1 MNFKEIKKYVLV
13 AIITIV
19 VILGTGCGV
28 TTFTIEGYDNQQFF
42 FPIVRGMYGV
52 GGNLDFL
59 VYPMAWFMYF
69 IGEYIVNNNYALVII
84 IATIVI
90 RSAAWPIYGKTND
103 MSLKMMLLGPEQ
115 AKIQA
120 KYAGKTDRES
130 QQRMSMETM
139 QLYKKYKVSFASCF
153 MPLVQMPIFLAFY
166 ETLRRIPYS
175 ATSFLTNYG
184 TTMIGKN
191 GTAYTIEGDLI
202 INADN
207 YRTTIFG
214 IDLLKDKSGGGW
226 QMWGIFLIAFL
237 VAVTQLATQFYSQWR
252 TKKQKAQM
260 ESNIPEYRRN
270 KQTQQQKQSDM
281 MMKIML
287 YSMPVIMVIF
297 IIQNSAALGFYWLIG
312 NIYTA
317 VQTIISGKLG
327 VKRLEKLREKYSEK
341 DFITSNK
348 R

>member
-1 MNFKEIKKYVLV
+1 MNIKELKRYILV
-13 AIITIV
+13 GIITLTLIFG
-19 VILGTGCGV
+19 IGCGV
-28 TTFTIEGYDNQQFF
+28 TTFTVDGYDGQVFY

-52 GGNLDFL
+52 GGNLDWL

-69 IGEYIVNNNYALVII
+69 LGEYIVNNNYALVII
-84 IATIVI
+84 LATLVI

-103 MSLKMMLLGPEQ
+103 MSLKMQLLAPEQ

-120 KYAGKTDRES
+120 KYAGKTDKES

-139 QLYKKYKVSFASCF
+139 QLYKKYKVSFASCL

-175 ATSFLTNYG
+175 ATSFLQTYG
-184 TTMIGKN
+184 NVMIDKKGN
-191 GTAYTIEGDLI
+191 PIEIVGDLI

-207 YRTTIFG
+207 YKTTIFG
-214 IDLLKDKSGGGW
+214 IDLLKDKSAGGW

-237 VAVTQLATQFYSQWR
+237 VAVTQLGTQFYSQWR
-252 TKKQKAQM
+252 TKKQKRAM
-260 ESNIPEYRRN
+260 EGVFAEYRRS
-270 KQTQQQKQSDM
+270 QPTQQQKQSDL

-287 YSMPVIMVIF
+287 YSMPIIMVIF

-317 VQTIISGKLG
+317 IQTVISGKLSA
-327 VKRLEKLREKYSEK
+327 KRLEKLKLKYGER
-341 DFITSNK
+341 DFTVSNK

>member
-1 MNFKEIKKYVLV
+1 MNIKELKKYILV
-13 AIITIV
+13 GIITLTLIFA
-19 VILGTGCGV
+19 TGCGV
-28 TTFTIEGYDNQQFF
+28 TTFTIEGYDNQQFY
-42 FPIVRGMYGV
+42 FPIVKGMYGV
-52 GGNLDFL
+52 GGNLDWL

-69 IGEYIVNNNYALVII
+69 LGEYIVNNNYALII
-84 IATIVI
+84 ILATIVI
-90 RSAAWPIYGKTND
+90 RSLAWPIYGKTND
-103 MSLKMMLLGPEQ
+103 MSLKMQLLAPEQ

-120 KYAGKTDRES
+120 KYAGKTDKES

-139 QLYKKYKVSFASCF
+139 QLYKKYKVSFASCL

-175 ATSFLTNYG
+175 ATSFLQTYG
-184 TTMIGKN
+184 NVFIRKEVSYEVT
-191 GTAYTIEGDLI
+191 GDLI

-207 YRTTIFG
+207 YKTTFLG
-214 IDLLKDKSGGGW
+214 IDLLKDKAGGGW

-237 VAVTQLATQFYSQWR
+237 VAATQLGTQFYSQWR
-252 TKKQKAQM
+252 TKKQKRAM
-260 ESNIPEYRRN
+260 EGNIPEYRRSQQN
-270 KQTQQQKQSDM
+270 QQQKQSEM

-287 YSMPVIMVIF
+287 YSMPIIMVIF

-317 VQTIISGKLG
+317 IQTIISGKFSA
-327 VKRLEKLREKYSEK
+327 KRLEKLKAKYGER
-341 DFITSNK
+341 DFISSNK

>member
-1 MNFKEIKKYVLV
+1 MNIKELKKYIL
-13 AIITIV
+13 IGLITLV
-19 VILGTGCGV
+19 VILGTGCGAI
-28 TTFTIEGYDNQQFF
+28 TFTINGYEDQQFY
-42 FPIVRGMYGV
+42 FPIVKGMYGV
-52 GGNLDFL
+52 GGNLDWL

-69 IGEYIVNNNYALVII
+69 LGEYVVNNNYALII
-84 IATIVI
+84 ILATVVI

-103 MSLKMMLLGPEQ
+103 MSLKMQLLAPEQ

-120 KYAGKTDRES
+120 KYAGKTDKES

-139 QLYKKYKVSFASCF
+139 QLYKKYKVSFASCL

-175 ATSFLTNYG
+175 ATSFLTTYG
-184 TTMIGKN
+184 NVFVRKEVEYEVT
-191 GTAYTIEGDLI
+191 GDLI

-207 YRTTIFG
+207 YKTTFLG

-237 VAVTQLATQFYSQWR
+237 VAVTQLGTQFYSQWR
-252 TKKQKAQM
+252 TKKQKRAM
-260 ESNIPEYRRN
+260 EGNIPEYRRSQQN
-270 KQTQQQKQSDM
+270 QQQKQSEM

-317 VQTIISGKLG
+317 IQTIISGKFSA
-327 VKRLEKLREKYSEK
+327 KRLEKLKAKYGER

>member
-1 MNFKEIKKYVLV
+1 MKIKELKRYVLV
-13 AIITIV
+13 GIITLV
-19 VILGTGCGV
+19 VIFGFGCGV
-28 TTFTIEGYDNQQFF
+28 TTFTIEGHDGSFY
-42 FPIVRGMYGV
+42 FPIVKGMYGT
-52 GGNLDFL
+52 GGSLDFL

-69 IGEYIVNNNYALVII
+69 LGEYIVNNNYALII
-84 IATIVI
+84 VLATIVI

-103 MSLKMMLLGPEQ
+103 MSLKMQLLQPEQ

-120 KYAGKTDRES
+120 KYAGKTDKES

-139 QLYKKYKVSFASCF
+139 QLYKKYKVSFASCL

-166 ETLRRIPYS
+166 ETLRRIPSS
-175 ATSFLTNYG
+175 ALSFLSTYG
-184 TTMIGKN
+184 TTFIDKKGEAHEVV
-191 GTAYTIEGDLI
+191 GGLI

-207 YRTTIFG
+207 YNTTVFG
-214 IDLLKDKSGGGW
+214 IDLLKDKSAGGW
-226 QMWGIFLIAFL
+226 QMWGIFIIAFL
-237 VAVTQLATQFYSQWR
+237 VAATQLATQIYSQIR
-252 TKKQKAQM
+252 TKRQKRAM
-260 ESNIPEYRRN
+260 EGNIPEYRRSQPN
-270 KQTQQQKQSDM
+270 QQQKQTDM

-312 NIYTA
+312 NVYTA
-317 VQTIISGKLG
+317 IQTIISGKLSA
-327 VKRLEKLREKYSEK
+327 KRLEKLKEKYSER